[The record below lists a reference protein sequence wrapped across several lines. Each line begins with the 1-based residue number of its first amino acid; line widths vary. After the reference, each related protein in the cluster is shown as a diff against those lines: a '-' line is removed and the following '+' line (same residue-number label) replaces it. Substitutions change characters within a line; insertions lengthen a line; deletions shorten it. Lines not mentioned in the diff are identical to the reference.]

1 MTALNNLEKAI
12 QTANYTRYKMGQTT
26 GHYESFFQRSNHP
39 TLPFA
44 FWIRYTIFSPAE
56 NPEKAIGELWAIWFD
71 GVEGRQ
77 VAVKK
82 EVPISQCT
90 FSSTDFNVRVGEAAL
105 TSGALNGSAVS
116 GGNHITWHLTYSG
129 SAPPLFML
137 PLERYQS
144 SFPKAKS
151 LVGFPCA
158 TYRGTIAVNDKVHEI
173 SDWLGS
179 QNHNWGSQHTDHYAW
194 GQVAGFD
201 NNPESFL
208 EVATARIR
216 IGPFWTPFLT
226 PVVLRHGGEEIRLNS
241 MRQMFRARGSF
252 SYFVWTF
259 LSENSRFKVEGT
271 ISATRSA
278 FVGLR
283 YYNPPGGEKHCL
295 NTKIG
300 SCEVKVTNKQRGY
313 ESKPEILFTAHRA
326 AFEILTDERDHGV
339 TIQA

>member
-1 MTALNNLEKAI
+1 MVLNNLEKAI
-12 QTANYTRYKMGQTT
+12 QAANNTRYKRGQKA
-26 GHYESFFQRSNHP
+26 GHYESFFQRANHP
-39 TLPFA
+39 TLPLA
-44 FWIRYTIFSPAE
+44 FWIRYTIFSPAG
-56 NPEKAIGELWAIWFD
+56 NPENAIGELWAIWFD

-77 VAVKK
+77 IAVKK
-82 EVPISQCT
+82 EVPIHQCA
-90 FSSTDFNVRVGEAAL
+90 FSSTNFNVNIGEAEL
-105 TSGALNGSAVS
+105 TSESLNGSAVS
-116 GGNHITWHLTYSG
+116 SENHITWHLNYSG
-129 SAPPLFML
+129 STTPLFML

-144 SFPKAKS
+144 FFPKAKS
-151 LVGFPCA
+151 LVGSPRA
-158 TYRGTIAVNDKVHEI
+158 NYWGTITVNDKVHEI
-173 SDWLGS
+173 NDWLGS

-208 EVATARIR
+208 EALTARIR

-226 PVVLRHGGEEIRLNS
+226 LVILRYGGEEIRLNS

-259 LSENSRFKVEGT
+259 LSENSRFKIEGT
-271 ISATRSA
+271 ISAPRSA

-283 YYNPPGGEKHCL
+283 YYNPSGGEKYCL

-300 SCEVKVTNKQRGY
+300 SCEVKVTNKRRGH

-339 TIQA
+339 IIQA